1 MSLWIFDLDGTLVDT
16 SRQIVH
22 AVNRF
27 LGERGRAR
35 MDRASV
41 MRHVGFGTP
50 RLMAGVLDLAL
61 DDPAVGEATSDFVQM
76 YASDPGL
83 HAEPYPGVE
92 DTLGVLGAGASLA
105 IVSNKAGPLVR
116 TTLEAFGLEHHFAT
130 VLGGGEFGA
139 LKPAADGILAVMATT
154 GAAPEETSMVGDMP
168 VDVAAGRA
176 AGVRTLFA
184 SYGFGTLGP
193 GDPVPDGTLPSF
205 ADVLEWS

>member
-27 LGERGRAR
+27 LVDRGREE
-35 MDRASV
+35 MDHASV

-50 RLMAGVLDLAL
+50 RLVASVLGLSL
-61 DDPAVGEATSDFVQM
+61 DDPAIPEATSDFVRT
-76 YASDPGL
+76 YESDPGR

-92 DTLGVLGAGASLA
+92 DTLDALGASASLA

-116 TTLEAFGLEHHFAT
+116 ATLEAFDLERHFAT
-130 VLGGGEFGA
+130 ALGGGEFGA
-139 LKPAADGILAVMATT
+139 LKPAADGILAVMGRT
-154 GAAPEETSMVGDMP
+154 GATPEGTTMVGDMP
-168 VDVAAGRA
+168 MDVAAGQD

-184 SYGFGTLGP
+184 SYGFGTLGA
-193 GDPVPDGTLPSF
+193 GDPVPDGTLSCF
-205 ADVLEWS
+205 ADVLEWM